1 MRRITLIL
9 GVSIGLF
16 TTLVTTSSAQQL
28 PAGPI
33 PLVCNRACLEGVVD
47 DFLKA
52 LVTHDPSRLP
62 LSEDVRYSENEQF
75 MDIGYGFWNTVT
87 AIGHYK
93 HYFADPEA
101 GQVGFM
107 GTMVEGKNTLLY
119 ALRIRVQLGRITQVE
134 TAIYR
139 PGGAPFDGVAEMDAM
154 KKPEA
159 VWLDTVPLKQR
170 ATRQELIAVA
180 NAYFEGLQ
188 NNDGKGYYPFTDDC
202 NRLENGYATTNN
214 PGKFPSRSGFDAF
227 GMGCMA
233 QFKSGYYRVVTK
245 IHHRRFQVVDV
256 ERGVVYAYAIFD
268 HAGTIHKYKLT
279 DGREVDMSFF
289 SRPSSIQ
296 ATEAFLIENGKIR
309 RVEMVGSSAPY
320 HTNPPWDGGLSGK

>member
-1 MRRITLIL
+1 MCASVSLSSLI
-9 GVSIGLF
+9 VIASF
-16 TTLVTTSSAQQL
+16 AQQL
-28 PAGPI
+28 PVGPI
-33 PLVCNRACLEGVVD
+33 PLNCNRACLEGVVN

-52 LVTHDPSRLP
+52 LVAHDPSKLP
-62 LSEDVRYSENEQF
+62 LSEDVRYSENEQL

-87 AIGHYK
+87 AIGNYK
-93 HYFADPEA
+93 HFYADPEA

-107 GTMVEGKNTLLY
+107 GTMIEGKNKLLY
-119 ALRIRVQLGRITQVE
+119 ALRIRIQLGRITEVE
-134 TAIYR
+134 TSIYR

-154 KKPEA
+154 KKPED
-159 VWLDTVPLKQR
+159 VWLDTVPSEQR
-170 ATRQELIAVA
+170 ATRQELIATA
-180 NAYFEGLQ
+180 NAYFSGLQ

-227 GMGCMA
+227 GLGCLA
-233 QFKSGYYRVVTK
+233 QFKSGYYRVVTR
-245 IHHRRFQVVDV
+245 IHHRRFPVVDT

-309 RVEMVGSSAPY
+309 RVEMIGSSAPY

>member
-1 MRRITLIL
+1 MKKIILSLCASVSLSSLI
-9 GVSIGLF
+9 VIASF
-16 TTLVTTSSAQQL
+16 AQQL
-28 PAGPI
+28 PVGPI
-33 PLVCNRACLEGVVD
+33 PLNCNRACLEGVVN

-52 LVTHDPSRLP
+52 LVAHDPSKLP
-62 LSEDVRYSENEQF
+62 LSEDVRYSENEQL

-87 AIGHYK
+87 AIGNYK
-93 HYFADPEA
+93 HFYADPEA

-107 GTMVEGKNTLLY
+107 GTMIEGKNKLLY
-119 ALRIRVQLGRITQVE
+119 ALRIRIQLGRITEVE
-134 TAIYR
+134 TSIYR

-154 KKPEA
+154 KKPED
-159 VWLDTVPLKQR
+159 VWLDTVPSEQR
-170 ATRQELIAVA
+170 ATRQELIATA
-180 NAYFEGLQ
+180 NAYFSGLQ

-227 GMGCMA
+227 GLGCLA
-233 QFKSGYYRVVTK
+233 QFKSGYYRVVTR
-245 IHHRRFQVVDV
+245 IHHRRFPVVDT

-309 RVEMVGSSAPY
+309 RVEMIGSSAPY